1 MCGIDEK
8 GQHIYNW
15 SSKMKAREAS
25 GEALLAQITDNT
37 FKEIM

>member
-15 SSKMKAREAS
+15 RSKMKAREAS
-25 GEALLAQITDNT
+25 EEALL
-37 FKEIM
+37 E